1 MSKKKNVDTLHKHWH
16 MTTPLI
22 LWKEHNIHLDPSI
35 ICHKLNLQHF
45 MNTSMKTS
53 RKGSFGN
60 PSFQMMPVSSL
71 SEKKDGSLRMC
82 VDYCGLNQLTI
93 KNQYLLPLISKL
105 LDQLNHVKVYTK
117 FDLHGA

>member
-1 MSKKKNVDTLHKHWH
+1 
-16 MTTPLI
+16 
-22 LWKEHNIHLDPSI
+22 
-35 ICHKLNLQHF
+35 
-45 MNTSMKTS
+45 
-53 RKGSFGN
+53 
-60 PSFQMMPVSSL
+60 
-71 SEKKDGSLRMC
+71 MC